1 MLGLFG
7 PLGLALGLGAV
18 MAQGLAPT
26 NLVFAAPV
34 ALVGIAFLFLRET
47 TCARA
52 WWLGWC
58 FGAGYFA
65 TGLSWIVE
73 PFQIDAATYGWM
85 APFALVLLAGGLAL
99 FWGAAFCVAQRV
111 SHGNWRI
118 LALIGAWS
126 LVEFLRAYALTG
138 FPWGAL
144 GQLAVGDLT
153 LRLLPWIGPQGVAL
167 AKLLVFLPLP
177 LVLQQKWWALLPS
190 GTAVAIV
197 FTVLPPLPKPADV
210 ATTDHLVR
218 LVQPNAPQDE
228 KWDPDKRWDFVRRQ
242 VGYSAIAP
250 KPDLI
255 VWPETAVPQLLNYA
269 TDTLGVISQS
279 ANGAPI
285 LMGIQREE
293 DGKYFNSAVLL
304 DAAGTPQET
313 YDKVH
318 LVPFGE
324 YMPFPDL
331 VARFGIYGLAA
342 RANSGYTAGAN
353 QPVLSSPVGRFLP
366 LICYEGVFPHEVP
379 TVADRPDFL
388 ALLTNDAWFGTYS
401 GPQQHLV
408 QAQMRAA
415 EQGLPMVRVANTG
428 VSAMI
433 DPFGRIVPNALIP
446 LGQAGY
452 VDAQLPAP
460 LPATLYAHTGDW
472 PWLGFCVFFL
482 GIPAFS
488 HIYVA
493 RRKQAVKVSSL

>member
-1 MLGLFG
+1 MLARFG
-7 PLGLALGLGAV
+7 PMGFALALGAV
-18 MAQGLAPT
+18 MAQGLAPQ
-26 NLVFAAPV
+26 NWVLAAPIG
-34 ALVGIAFLFLRET
+34 LIGISFLFLRET
-47 TCARA
+47 THGRA

-85 APFALVLLAGGLAL
+85 APFALVFLAGGLAL
-99 FWGAAFCVAQRV
+99 FWGGAFYVAQRV
-111 SHGNWRI
+111 SQGNWRI

-126 LVEFLRAYALTG
+126 LMEFLRAYALTG
-138 FPWGAL
+138 FPWAAL

-153 LRLLPWIGPQGVAL
+153 LRLLPWIGPHGVAL
-167 AKLLVFLPLP
+167 AKLLVSLPLP
-177 LVLQQKWWALLPS
+177 LLAQRKLWALIPS
-190 GTAVAIV
+190 GSAVAIV
-197 FTVLPPLPKPADV
+197 GTVLPSLPKPEDV
-210 ATTDHLVR
+210 TMTDHKVR

-228 KWDPDKRWDFVRRQ
+228 KWDPEKRWDFVRRQ

-250 KPDLI
+250 QPDLI

-269 TDTLGVISQS
+269 TDTLEVISQS
-279 ANGAPI
+279 AHGTPI

-293 DGKYFNSAVLL
+293 DGNYFNSAVLL
-304 DAAGTPQET
+304 DAAGEPQAT

-342 RANSGYTAGAN
+342 RANSGYSAGAG
-353 QPVLSSPVGRFLP
+353 QPVLPSPVGHFLP

-433 DPFGRIVPNALIP
+433 DPFGRIVPDAMIP
-446 LGQAGY
+446 LGQAGF
-452 VDAQLPAP
+452 VDAALPSP

-472 PWLGFCVFFL
+472 PWFGICVFFL
-482 GIPAFS
+482 GMPAFFG
-488 HIYVA
+488 IYVT